1 MQLAQA
7 QEEARR
13 TRDQLLAEQG
23 ERKLEQD
30 RAAASSAS
38 VAVSLDDIGQ
48 ASRALQRLLA
58 GGPDRLEWERY
69 WERRGEARES
79 VREVRRVQTAIAR
92 IRQQALERPN
102 TQLLA
107 NEKEELERL
116 VAERSQL
123 SQQTDVHVVEQEQL
137 YQQLLTA
144 AQTVAHELVQLG
156 SAEAAK
162 SPSPE
167 LEGSEL
173 AETMRD
179 VERSLQACQANFA
192 GDAASDTLLQLLEAG
207 PEGEQRR
214 GPCVCVWDNSR
225 TTTSTCHTCF
235 CC

>member
-1 MQLAQA
+1 
-7 QEEARR
+7 
-13 TRDQLLAEQG
+13 
-23 ERKLEQD
+23 
-30 RAAASSAS
+30 
-38 VAVSLDDIGQ
+38 
-48 ASRALQRLLA
+48 
-58 GGPDRLEWERY
+58 
-69 WERRGEARES
+69 

-92 IRQQALERPN
+92 IRQQALERLN

-107 NEKEELERL
+107 DEKEELERL

-123 SQQTDVHVVEQEQL
+123 SQQTDVHAHVVEQEQL

-144 AQTVAHELVQLG
+144 AQAVAHELVQLG
-156 SAEAAK
+156 SAEAK

-179 VERSLQACQANFA
+179 VERSLQACQANFT

-214 GPCVCVWDNSR
+214 GPCVCINGVAVGR
-225 TTTSTCHTCF
+225 IQYQY
-235 CC
+235 